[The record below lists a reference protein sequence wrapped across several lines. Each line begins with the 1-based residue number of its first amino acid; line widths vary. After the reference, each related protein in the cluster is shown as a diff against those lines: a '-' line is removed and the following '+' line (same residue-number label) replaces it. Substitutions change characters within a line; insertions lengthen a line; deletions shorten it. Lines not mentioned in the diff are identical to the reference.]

1 MEKIKVI
8 IFGTGEISEIAHH
21 YLQEDERYE
30 VFGFTMDNEFIKEK
44 KFKNLSIIPFHLIE
58 KKFPAD
64 KFKLFIPI
72 GYSRVNKLRE
82 KKYIEAKDK
91 GYDFISYIHPKAN
104 ISSNANIGKNCFIFE
119 DNTIQPYVTIED
131 NCILWSGNHIGH
143 HSTIK
148 ANCFITSHVVISGGC
163 EIGENTFI
171 GVNAT
176 LRNHIKVGK
185 SNVIGAGALILS
197 DTEDNKVFM
206 AIGTEASKVPS
217 NRLRKI

>member
-8 IFGTGEISEIAHH
+8 IFGTGEISQIAHH

-30 VFGFTMDNEFIKEK
+30 VFGFTMDNEFIEEK

-58 KKFPAD
+58 QKFPPD
-64 KFKLFIPI
+64 RFKLFIPI
-72 GYSRVNKLRE
+72 GYSQVNKLRE

-143 HSTIK
+143 HSKIR

-176 LRNHIKVGK
+176 LRNHIKIGK
-185 SNVIGAGALILS
+185 SNVIGASALILN

-206 AIGTEASKVPS
+206 EKGTEASKVPS
-217 NRLRKI
+217 DRLRKI

>member
-8 IFGTGEISEIAHH
+8 IFGTGEISQIAHH

-30 VFGFTMDNEFIKEK
+30 VCGFTMDNEFIEEK

-58 KKFPAD
+58 QKFPAD
-64 KFKLFIPI
+64 KFKLFIPLS
-72 GYSRVNKLRE
+72 YAQVNKLRE
-82 KKYIEAKDK
+82 KKFIEARNK

-185 SNVIGAGALILS
+185 LNVIGASALILN

-206 AIGTEASKVPS
+206 ETGTEASKVPS
-217 NRLRKI
+217 DRLRKI

>member
-8 IFGTGEISEIAHH
+8 IFGTGEISQIAHH

-30 VFGFTMDNEFIKEK
+30 VCGFTMDNEFIEEK

-58 KKFPAD
+58 QKFPAD
-64 KFKLFIPI
+64 KFKLFIPLS
-72 GYSRVNKLRE
+72 YAQVNKLRE
-82 KKYIEAKDK
+82 KKFIEARNK

-143 HSTIK
+143 HSTIR

-176 LRNHIKVGK
+176 LRNHIKIGK
-185 SNVIGAGALILS
+185 SNVIGASALILNNT
-197 DTEDNKVFM
+197 DDNKVFM
-206 AIGTEASKVPS
+206 EKGTEASKVPS

>member
-8 IFGTGEISEIAHH
+8 IFGTGEISQIAHH

-30 VFGFTMDNEFIKEK
+30 VFGFTMDNEFIEEK

-58 KKFPAD
+58 QKFPPD

-72 GYSRVNKLRE
+72 GYSQVNKLRE

-143 HSTIK
+143 HSKIR

-176 LRNHIKVGK
+176 LRNHIKIGK
-185 SNVIGAGALILS
+185 SNVIGASALILN

-206 AIGTEASKVPS
+206 ETGTEASKVPS
-217 NRLRKI
+217 DRLRKI